1 MLKRA
6 RFRPLGEVLRR
17 EKREPVL
24 GTEKRPGR
32 TYPVVWLLHHR
43 LGWHVFID
51 LSLAVPIRVDSFAVH
66 QKVITITDWVS
77 SLGLATITI
86 TDNDQDSTVI
96 VSR

>member
-1 MLKRA
+1 M
-6 RFRPLGEVLRR
+6 
-17 EKREPVL
+17 
-24 GTEKRPGR
+24 
-32 TYPVVWLLHHR
+32 
-43 LGWHVFID
+43 FID
-51 LSLAVPIRVDSFAVH
+51 LSLAVPIRVDSFAVP